1 MVSDMKMRQLDG
13 KKLFLT
19 ILGTFI
25 MGAAVNM
32 VFEPMNMVVGGLSG
46 IAIVVKRLT
55 EGFIKGGIPVWLTT
69 AIINVPLFLAAW
81 RVKGSEFIKNTL
93 VATISFTVALYL
105 IPVIPIGQ
113 KDNLLAALF
122 GGVLSGAGLGLVFY
136 YGGSTGGTDLLGAII
151 NFYVPHVSVAKAL
164 LVIDSTII
172 IFGAFIFGV
181 NKAMYAIIAAYVT
194 TKIMNNILEG
204 MAFAKMAYII
214 SDHHNQISDE
224 IFKTLNRG
232 ATFVRAQGGYT
243 KQDKRMLM
251 CVVSDKQTVQLKNL
265 VAKIDPEAFL
275 IITDAREVLGEGFIQ
290 YKQ

>member
-1 MVSDMKMRQLDG
+1 MVNDMKMRQLDG
-13 KKLFLT
+13 KKIVLT

-46 IAIVVKRLT
+46 LAIVVKRLT
-55 EGFIKGGIPVWLTT
+55 EAFVKGGIPVWLTT
-69 AIINVPLFLAAW
+69 AIINVPLFIAAW
-81 RVKGSEFIKNTL
+81 KVKGAEFIKNTL
-93 VATISFTVALYL
+93 IATISFTLALYL
-105 IPVIPIGQ
+105 IPIVPIGQ

-122 GGVLSGAGLGLVFY
+122 GGVLSGSGLGLVFY
-136 YGGSTGGTDLLGAII
+136 NGGSTGGTDLLGAII
-151 NFYVPHVSVAKAL
+151 NYYVPHVPVAKAL
-164 LVIDSTII
+164 MVIDSTII
-172 IFGAFIFGV
+172 ILGAFIFGV

-204 MAFAKMAYII
+204 MGFAKLAYII
-214 SDHHNQISDE
+214 SDHYNEISDE
-224 IFKTLNRG
+224 VFKNVNRG
-232 ATFVRAQGGYT
+232 VTFLRVQGGYT

-251 CVVSDKQTVQLKNL
+251 CVVSEKQIVQLKNI